1 MKCPDEQTLAAFMEG
16 ELSTNAAGELQA
28 HLADCAGCRQALERL
43 RETVRQLRHAR
54 AAEDPRFVG
63 QVLERLPTGHRRH
76 PGRWLVAL
84 ALPTAAALLVFW
96 HAPAQHRE
104 GEFVARGSG
113 KAGPAEPATHLGVE
127 VFVHPRSRQKNRV
140 AMRGGERIENGDGF
154 SFVVSN
160 RFGRDVYLCLFAI
173 DSAHAVHWFYP
184 SYTDTATAPQAI
196 RVPAAPAIMPLAQ
209 GVTPEGLA
217 PGSLSVIALF
227 LARPVR
233 VSEVEKVVAEAALIT
248 IAQRLPVLA
257 QQTQIINVVK

>member
-1 MKCPDEQTLAAFMEG
+1 MKCPDQQTLVAFMEG

-28 HLADCAGCRQALERL
+28 HLSDCAGCRQALERL
-43 RETVRQLRHAR
+43 REITGQLRR
-54 AAEDPRFVG
+54 GCAAEDPHFVS
-63 QVLERLPTGHRRH
+63 QVLERLPAGHRRH

-84 ALPTAAALLVFW
+84 ALPATAAFAILLSASL
-96 HAPAQHRE
+96 HHHDGA
-104 GEFVARGSG
+104 FVARGS
-113 KAGPAEPATHLGVE
+113 ARPGPAEPATHLGVE
-127 VFVHPRSRQKNRV
+127 VFVHQQSREKNGV
-140 AMRGGERIENGDGF
+140 AMRGGEQIENGDGF

-173 DSAHAVHWFYP
+173 DSAQVVHWFYP
-184 SYTDTATAPQAI
+184 SYTNAATAPQAI

-217 PGSLSVIALF
+217 PGRLSLVAIF

-233 VSEVEKVVAEAALIT
+233 VSEVEKVVAETALSA

-257 QQTQIINVVK
+257 QQTQIINVIK